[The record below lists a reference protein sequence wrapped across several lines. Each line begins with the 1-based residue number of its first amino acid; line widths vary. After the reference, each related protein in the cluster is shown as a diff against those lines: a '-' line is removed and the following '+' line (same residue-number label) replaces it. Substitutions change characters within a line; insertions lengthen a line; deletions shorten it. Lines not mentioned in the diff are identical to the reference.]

1 MKNFRQVENF
11 EEYIELFKQ
20 THNGW
25 CSDEKT
31 MKKWFKETVYL
42 ITKDDYLLTFDTKL
56 DIDKT
61 LWFDDEYEI
70 PEKSEELFISYNL
83 KNIRYDFKDYLKAQK
98 DLKEHGC
105 CSASDSNMFLTRCVG
120 PLARINTAGWQMEQS
135 DFIRELEDDEIN
147 EIIEFTNEL
156 KEQYIE
162 RLKKYYK
169 RYNKNV
175 FVSGYWANR

>member
-1 MKNFRQVENF
+1 MKHFRQVENY

-31 MKKWFKETVYL
+31 MKRWFKESVYL
-42 ITKDDYLLTFDTKL
+42 ITKDGYLLTFDTKL

-70 PEKSEELFISYNL
+70 PEKSEELFINYNL

-98 DLKEHGC
+98 DLKEYGC
-105 CSASDSNMFLTRCVG
+105 CSASDSNMFLTRCLG
-120 PLARINTAGWQMEQS
+120 TLARINTSGWQMEQS
-135 DFIRELEDDEIN
+135 DFIRELEEDEIT

-169 RYNKNV
+169 RYNKNI